1 MRREGPW
8 QLAREVPSQIYDIPA
23 SSPLYNVTYVRVYET
38 EPDAVWYGYTAGYT
52 YGFLAWDTFVYGTG
66 WYYPPYW
73 YDWPAYGPIYYP
85 RPVTWG
91 MGAYYNPVRGTYG
104 RYGYAYGPYRGIGVG
119 RAWNPATGTYGR
131 AAAAWGPR
139 GSAGFVG
146 AYNPRSDSGGY
157 AAGGSNVYGAWK
169 SAGVK
174 RGDEWARVTAGAGA
188 AGGSTVRWNTSAN
201 QGFVHEG
208 RRGDL
213 YAGRDGQV
221 YRNAGDGWQKWEGG
235 WQDVTRPQRGELL
248 QGGER
253 IQDLPADA
261 RSRLQQSGVGISAG
275 AGAAAA
281 LQRGDGAAPRDRA
294 GSGAPPS
301 QGGVNSSPPRDRGP
315 AAQRP
320 SNERPSAQRP
330 PAPQRLAPPPM
341 PSNLGQDFEARQLG
355 NQRQSA
361 NTQLAR
367 PATSPFIGS
376 GSPTIQGSPNW
387 GSPGGNLSRGSYGG
401 GYSGGYGGG
410 SRPGGYGGGGYS
422 GGGYGGGSIGG
433 GARGGGGGRGG
444 GGRR

>member
-1 MRREGPW
+1 M
-8 QLAREVPSQIYDIPA
+8 
-23 SSPLYNVTYVRVYET
+23 TYVRVYET
-38 EPDAVWYGYTAGYT
+38 EPDAVWYGYTAGYA
-52 YGFLAWDTFVYGTG
+52 YGFLAWDTLVYGTG
-66 WYYPPYW
+66 WYYPPYL

-131 AAAAWGPR
+131 AAAAWGPQ

-174 RGDEWARVTAGAGA
+174 RGDDWARVTAGAGA

-221 YRNAGDGWQKWEGG
+221 YRNAGEGWQKWESG
-235 WQDVTRPQRGELL
+235 WQGVARPQQGELL

-253 IQDLPADA
+253 LQDLPADA
-261 RSRLQQSGVGISAG
+261 RSRLQQSGVGIAAGAAG

-281 LQRGDGAAPRDRA
+281 LQRGEGAAPRDRA
-294 GSGAPPS
+294 GAGAAASQGAIRAPSTRDRAPRPSGRRRSALQRRNGPPPS
-301 QGGVNSSPPRDRGP
+301 HCPPIW
-315 AAQRP
+315 
-320 SNERPSAQRP
+320 
-330 PAPQRLAPPPM
+330 APTPKP
-341 PSNLGQDFEARQLG
+341 G
-355 NQRQSA
+355 NW
-361 NTQLAR
+361 
-367 PATSPFIGS
+367 ATSD
-376 GSPTIQGSPNW
+376 NRRVRR
-387 GSPGGNLSRGSYGG
+387 SRGRQPRHS
-401 GYSGGYGGG
+401 
-410 SRPGGYGGGGYS
+410 
-422 GGGYGGGSIGG
+422 
-433 GARGGGGGRGG
+433 
-444 GGRR
+444 